1 MKLSLRLFCVLCLSI
16 LMIVLVIPAAAQ
28 DAPVASVA
36 TGTLN
41 VRSGPGLSY
50 PAIAALPFGY
60 GVNMVARNSAGNW
73 IYIDQ
78 PDGLAGWVNV
88 NYLYTTFS
96 TRTLPIFESAPA
108 FQPAQPQVVNESPFV
123 NVSVWDRPDRR
134 GNVIAFI
141 PPGGAVPLLGRNY
154 NGSWGQVLLPDG
166 RVGWVERTTVGA
178 TVPIRSVEPT
188 DGSVTAPP
196 PPGGPASV
204 TDGAAV
210 VGTYVVQAGDSL
222 LAIARRYNTT
232 VPALMAANGLS
243 NPDLIYAGQSL
254 TIVR

>member
-1 MKLSLRLFCVLCLSI
+1 MKYTMRLFCLLLMGI
-16 LMIVLVIPAAAQ
+16 LMLVLVVPILAQ

-50 PAIAALPFGY
+50 PAIAALPFGF
-60 GVNMVARNSAGNW
+60 GVNMVARNDVGNW

-78 PDGLAGWVNV
+78 PNGLAGWVNV
-88 NYLYTTFS
+88 NYLYTTFR
-96 TRTLPIFESAPA
+96 TRDLPVFEAAPA
-108 FQPAQPQVVNESPFV
+108 FQPAQPQVINESPFV

-141 PPGGAVPLLGRNY
+141 PPRGSVPLLGRNY
-154 NGSWGQVLLPDG
+154 DGSWGQVLLPDG

-178 TVPIRSVEPT
+178 TVPIRSVDPV

-196 PPGGPASV
+196 PPGGPNSALGTS
-204 TDGAAV
+204 GI
-210 VGTYVVQAGDSL
+210 VGTYVVRAGDSL

-232 VPALMAANGLS
+232 VPALMAANNLS
-243 NPDLIYAGQSL
+243 NPDVIFVGQTL